1 MDRQGNTY
9 TFLYASVMVIV
20 VAAILAFLAQSLK
33 PMQDKN
39 EAIAKKM
46 DILMSVQIESTAADA
61 EAKYEKYIGENAYVL
76 NNNGEKKLGAEA
88 FTVDLA
94 KEVKKADSDRAFPIY
109 ECKMDDG
116 SVKYVI
122 PVRGKGLWGPIWGYV
137 SLEDDKNTVYG
148 AIFGHKGETPGLGAE
163 IATAMFQ
170 DPFKGKKLFDQS
182 GSFASIEVVKK
193 GQSQGD
199 LHKVDGIS
207 GGTIT
212 SVGVGAM
219 LQDCLSGYEKFLK
232 N

>member
-33 PMQDKN
+33 PIQDKN
-39 EAIAKKM
+39 AAVAKKM
-46 DILMSVQIESTAADA
+46 DILKSVQVESTAADA
-61 EAKYEKYIGENAYVL
+61 EEKFNKYIGKNAFVL
-76 NNNGEKKLGAEA
+76 DINGKKKDGEA

-94 KEVKKADSDRAFPIY
+94 KEVKKDNSERAYPIY
-109 ECKMDDG
+109 VVKLDNG
-116 SVKYVI
+116 STKYVI

-137 SLEDDKNTVYG
+137 SLNEDKNTVFG
-148 AIFGHKGETPGLGAE
+148 ATFGHKGETPGLGAE
-163 IATAMFQ
+163 ITTDMFQ
-170 DPFKGKKLFDQS
+170 KPFVGKKLFDKS
-182 GSFASIEVVKK
+182 GAFTSISVVKK
-193 GQSQGD
+193 GQSGTD

-212 SVGVGAM
+212 CVGVDAM
-219 LQDCLSGYEKFLK
+219 LKDCLKGYEKFLK

>member
-39 EAIAKKM
+39 AAVAKKM
-46 DILMSVQIESTAADA
+46 DILKSVQIESTAADA
-61 EAKYEKYIGENAYVL
+61 EVKFEKYIGSNAYVL
-76 NNNGEKKLGAEA
+76 NINGEKQSGVEA

-94 KEVKKADSDRAFPIY
+94 KEVKKSDAERAYPIY
-109 ECKMDDG
+109 ECKLDNG
-116 SVKYVI
+116 SVKYII

-137 SLEDDKNTVYG
+137 SLNDDKNTVFG

-163 IATAMFQ
+163 ITTPMFQ
-170 DPFKGKKLFDQS
+170 DPFKGKQLFDQG
-182 GSFASIEVVKK
+182 GSFASIEVVKQ

-212 SVGVGAM
+212 SVGVGTM
-219 LQDCLSGYEKFLK
+219 LEDCLVGYEKFLK

>member
-33 PMQDKN
+33 PMQDQN
-39 EAIAKKM
+39 AAVAKKM
-46 DILMSVQIESTAADA
+46 DILKSVQIESTAADA
-61 EAKYEKYIGENAYVL
+61 VEKYKKYIGDNAFVI
-76 NNNGEKKLGAEA
+76 NVNGEKVEGDA
-88 FTVDLA
+88 FTVDMA
-94 KEVKKADSDRAFPIY
+94 KEVKKTGMDRAYPIY
-109 ECKMDDG
+109 MCKLDNG
-116 SVKYVI
+116 QTKYII

-137 SLEDDKNTVYG
+137 SLDEDKNTVYG
-148 AIFGHKGETPGLGAE
+148 ATFGHKGETPGLGAE
-163 IATAMFQ
+163 ITTDMFQ
-170 DPFKGKKLFDQS
+170 KPFTGKKLFDQN
-182 GSFASIEVVKK
+182 GAFASIEVVKK

-212 SVGVGAM
+212 SVGVGTM
-219 LQDCLSGYEKFLK
+219 LKDCLSGYEKFLK